1 MCLIKKT
8 LLFAANGRSVSHQE
22 EYRND
27 TYLRRCGVLFHF
39 IIMFN
44 MCVHVHVFVRKN
56 VIHVSLQQHLITKS
70 TITIAMIY
78 VHTA

>member
-1 MCLIKKT
+1 M
-8 LLFAANGRSVSHQE
+8 ANVSHQ

-27 TYLRRCGVLFHF
+27 TYLRRCGVLFHILFHIF

-70 TITIAMIY
+70 SITIAMIY
-78 VHTA
+78 AHTA